1 MAKILSFPKARE
13 PQNEWTEGVKMTDV
27 LIRLYGLA
35 SEGKEKKDNA
45 KAD

>member
-13 PQNEWTEGVKMTDV
+13 PQNEWTEGVNLTDV
-27 LIRLYGLA
+27 LIRAYGLD
-35 SEGKEKKDNA
+35 GKEKKDDA